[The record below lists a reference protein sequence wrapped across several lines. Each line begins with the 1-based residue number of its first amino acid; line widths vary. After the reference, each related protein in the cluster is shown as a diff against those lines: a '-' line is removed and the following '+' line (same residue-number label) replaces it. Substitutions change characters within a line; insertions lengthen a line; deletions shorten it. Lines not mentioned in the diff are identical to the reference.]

1 MAETLPEQLARH
13 KIDAMLTA
21 SGWAVQSK
29 NEINLSAAL
38 GVAICELSFKTGEP
52 DYTLFVEGKAI
63 GTVEAKPVGTTLT
76 SVEEQSAKYVHGV
89 PFGLPAWH
97 SPLPFCYESTGE
109 ETYFTNRLEP
119 DPRGRRVFSF
129 HRPETLL
136 GWAQE
141 ETQLAQ
147 RLRAFPPLA
156 AGTLWP
162 AQIEAVTNLEKSF
175 ASGKP
180 RALIQMATGSGK
192 TYTAVNFIYRLVK
205 YGGAKR
211 ILFLVD
217 RGNLGKQTLKEFQQF
232 VSPVNNYKF
241 TEEYIVQHLTSNS
254 LDTSARVVIGTIQR
268 VYSMLKGEKET
279 APDLDDLSIDAAETL
294 FKKPVPVEYNSAFPI
309 EEFDFIITDVCHR
322 SIYNLWRQV
331 LEYFDASLIGLT
343 ATPSKQTFGFFQQNL
358 VMEYN
363 HEKAV
368 ADGVNVGCDIY
379 RIKTLITESGSKVD
393 AGFWVDKRER
403 QTRKV
408 RWEQLDEVLA
418 YEASDLDRD
427 VVVPDQIRQV
437 LTTFRDKVFTEM
449 FPGRTDLPKTLI
461 FAKDDTHADDIVRI
475 CREVFGKGNDFC
487 QKITYRT
494 GFVRLVEK
502 KMQADG
508 KEVDAITWKRASSLS
523 PEEILSAFRNSYN
536 PRIAVTVDMIA
547 TGTDIKPLEIVFFMR
562 SVASKNFFE
571 QMKGRGVR
579 VVSEAE
585 MENVN
590 AGVKRKT
597 RYMIVDAVGVCER
610 VLTESRPLE
619 KKPTVTFDKL
629 LDAAALGTT
638 EVAAVESLAG
648 RLIRLE
654 RRFAAEVQAEI
665 TQAAKG
671 QTLSQIAK
679 GMLDAVDPDKVE
691 EASRLLAGEQQRRD
705 AAATFPPLNYFDPQA
720 PIAFLTGDLPHW
732 RQQDTTYFVTF
743 RLADSLPQEKLRQ
756 WQDERATWLTQHP
769 EPHDEATRLKYYD
782 LFPQRL
788 QQWLDAGSGSCVL
801 AMPEIKQVV
810 EGALRHFDGH
820 RYRLHEFVVAPNHV
834 HVLVSPSGERT
845 LSEILH
851 SWKSFTAHEILKV
864 EAASRRLSETLQ
876 SRDGPATLKV
886 WQKESFDHIVRSPA
900 SMEKFREYI
909 LDHSNS
915 QSGNGVPPL
924 SYSEPTAKQRRDA
937 AATLIKQALAPLA
950 TNPDLR
956 NLLKK
961 IQKAA
966 DQTIDIISRDELLY
980 AGPAEKTKQ
989 SNAQLATSFRE
1000 YIEQHKAEITA
1011 LQILYS
1017 RPYKQR
1023 LTETML
1029 KDLEK
1034 KLRDNHA
1041 AWTEDRLWDA
1051 FAAAEPG
1058 KVKGR
1063 SQAGRFADLVALVRF
1078 ALEQQPVLAPFADSV
1093 NEKFDAWLIKR
1104 QSGSGVPP
1112 LNPEDKQSRD
1122 GSATFTPEQLSWLH
1136 LIREHIATAISIE
1149 PEDLELSPFNQRG
1162 GLGKAHQLFGPA
1174 LAGLLDELNE
1184 ALAA

>member
-1 MAETLPEQLARH
+1 MSSSADQFPEQLARQ
-13 KIDAMLTA
+13 KIDAMLLA
-21 SGWAVQSK
+21 SGWIVQSK
-29 NEINLSAAL
+29 NEINLSAAP

-63 GTVEAKPVGTTLT
+63 GTVEAKPIGVTLT

-109 ETYFTNRLEP
+109 ETCFTNRLDP
-119 DPRGRRVFSF
+119 DPRSRHVFSF
-129 HRPETLL
+129 HRPESLL
-136 GWAQE
+136 AWARE
-141 ETQLAQ
+141 EKQLAQ
-147 RLRAFPPLA
+147 RLREFPPLA
-156 AGTLWP
+156 PGTLWP

-175 ASGKP
+175 AAGKP

-217 RGNLGKQTLKEFQQF
+217 RGNLGRQTLKEFQQF

-241 TEEYIVQHLTSNS
+241 TEEYIVQHLSSNS

-279 APDLDDLSIDAAETL
+279 APDLDDLPIESAETL
-294 FKKPVPVEYNSAFPI
+294 FKKPVPVEYNPSFPI
-309 EEFDFIITDVCHR
+309 EEFDFIITDECHR

-343 ATPSKQTFGFFQQNL
+343 ATPSKQTFGFFKQNL

-379 RIKTLITESGSKVD
+379 RIKTEITEGGSKVE
-393 AGFWVDKRER
+393 AGFWVDKRDR

-408 RWEQLDEVLA
+408 RWEQLDEVLT
-418 YEASDLDRD
+418 YGASDLDRD
-427 VVVPDQIRQV
+427 VVATDQIRKV
-437 LTTFRDKVFTEM
+437 LETFRDMVFTEM
-449 FPGRTDLPKTLI
+449 FPGRSDLPKTLI

-502 KMQADG
+502 KKQADG

-562 SVASKNFFE
+562 TVASKNFFE

-619 KKPTVTFDKL
+619 KKPTVTFEKL

-638 EVAAVESLAG
+638 EAAAVESLAG

-665 TQAAKG
+665 AQVAKG
-671 QTLSQIAK
+671 QTLSEIAK
-679 GMLDAVDPDKVE
+679 GMLEAIDPDKI
-691 EASRLLAGEQQRRD
+691 AAH
-705 AAATFPPLNYFDPQA
+705 AAAN
-720 PIAFLTGDLPHW
+720 G
-732 RQQDTTYFVTF
+732 
-743 RLADSLPQEKLRQ
+743 
-756 WQDERATWLTQHP
+756 
-769 EPHDEATRLKYYD
+769 
-782 LFPQRL
+782 
-788 QQWLDAGSGSCVL
+788 
-801 AMPEIKQVV
+801 
-810 EGALRHFDGH
+810 
-820 RYRLHEFVVAPNHV
+820 
-834 HVLVSPSGERT
+834 
-845 LSEILH
+845 
-851 SWKSFTAHEILKV
+851 
-864 EAASRRLSETLQ
+864 
-876 SRDGPATLKV
+876 
-886 WQKESFDHIVRSPA
+886 
-900 SMEKFREYI
+900 
-909 LDHSNS
+909 
-915 QSGNGVPPL
+915 GVPPD
-924 SYSEPTAKQRRDA
+924 SYAEPTSKELKQA
-937 AATLIKQALAPLA
+937 AEQLIKQALAPLA

-956 NLLKK
+956 NLLKR

-966 DQTIDIISRDELLY
+966 DQTIDVISRDSLIY
-980 AGPAEKTKQ
+980 AGPSEKSTQ
-989 SNAQLATSFRE
+989 TNAQLASSFRE
-1000 YIEQHKAEITA
+1000 YIEEHKAEITA
-1011 LQILYS
+1011 LEILYS

-1023 LTETML
+1023 LTEPML
-1029 KDLEK
+1029 KELEK

-1051 FAAAEPG
+1051 FAAANPG

-1078 ALEQQPVLAPFADSV
+1078 ALEQQPVLTPFAQSV
-1093 NEKFDAWLIKR
+1093 SVRFSEWLM
-1104 QSGSGVPP
+1104 
-1112 LNPEDKQSRD
+1112 DKAKARVV
-1122 GSATFTPEQLSWLH
+1122 FTPEQLSWLH

-1149 PEDLELSPFNQRG
+1149 SEDLELSPFNQRG
-1162 GLGKAHQLFGPA
+1162 GLGKAHQLFGEQLPK
-1174 LAGLLDELNE
+1174 LLDELNE
-1184 ALAA
+1184 VLAA